1 VTDKV
6 KTFLALSDRA
16 RVSRLHSQNS
26 IEIDLGAMTDGDL
39 IVDLSAHEVRVDGKL
54 MSRATAGHAASIG
67 ISGAHGRQPGKP
79 ECQWVVRV
87 RSLSAV
93 AINY

>member
-26 IEIDLGAMTDGDL
+26 IEIDLGAMTDAAGT
-39 IVDLSAHEVRVDGKL
+39 AHVPTDIERCLDNVREDTYAK
-54 MSRATAGHAASIG
+54 S
-67 ISGAHGRQPGKP
+67 
-79 ECQWVVRV
+79 
-87 RSLSAV
+87 
-93 AINY
+93 

>member
-26 IEIDLGAMTDGDL
+26 IEIDLGAMTDAGR
-39 IVDLSAHEVRVDGKL
+39 HRY
-54 MSRATAGHAASIG
+54 MSPTDIERCLDNV
-67 ISGAHGRQPGKP
+67 P
-79 ECQWVVRV
+79 
-87 RSLSAV
+87 
-93 AINY
+93 